1 MRAPF
6 QVIVLP
12 YICTDND
19 VKVLIC
25 RRSDNGIW
33 QLVSGGGE
41 GDETPLLA
49 AKRELSEE
57 AALYSEQWQQLDSMC
72 MLPKMHFQG
81 HENWSGN
88 RYVIPEYALAAEV
101 RTEPKLSNEHLEYRW
116 CSINQASDYLEY
128 DSNKIA
134 VWELG
139 QRLIAR

>member
-12 YICTDND
+12 YICTHNE

-25 RRSDNGIW
+25 RRSDDGIW

-81 HENWSGN
+81 HENWSEN